1 MRFLWPGMLWLLL
14 VVPLLGAGYVALVR
28 HRRRQALALGA
39 LLVRPGVA
47 AAAGAGTPAA
57 RFARIERHLPPAL
70 LGLALTL
77 AILASARPS
86 ALITL
91 PTHQQ
96 TVILAT
102 DVSLSMAAK
111 DIEPTRL
118 QAAQAAAKAFVK
130 QLPSDLRVG
139 LIAFAGTASLVQPP
153 TRNREDLLA
162 AIDRFELQRH
172 TATGSAILVSLATLF
187 PDEGI
192 DVEAAMPAHRGAHP
206 GASREPPAANRSLRE
221 RKDPARDVEPV
232 EPGSYRSAA
241 IVLLSDGRRTIGPDP
256 LVAAKLAAD
265 RGVRIFTVGF
275 GTAEGAEVEIG
286 GWSIFMRL
294 DEEALKAIAEI
305 TRGEYSLAGSEADLR
320 TVYEKLSSR
329 LVLERAET
337 EISAFF
343 AAAAALLALVS
354 AGLSLAWYGRIA

>member
-1 MRFLWPGMLWLLL
+1 MLWLLL
-14 VVPLLGAGYVALVR
+14 VVPLLAAGYVALVR
-28 HRRRQALALGA
+28 RRRRQALAMGA

-47 AAAGAGTPAA
+47 GAARAGTPAA
-57 RFARIERHLPPAL
+57 RFARIERHVPPVL

-77 AILASARPS
+77 AILAGARPS
-86 ALITL
+86 ALVTL
-91 PTHQQ
+91 PTQQQ

-118 QAAQAAAKAFVK
+118 QAAQAAAKAFVE

-153 TRNREDLLA
+153 TRKREDLLA

-172 TATGSAILVSLATLF
+172 TATGSAILVSLAALF
-187 PDEGI
+187 PDQGI
-192 DVEAAMPAHRGAHP
+192 DVEATMPGHRGAHP
-206 GASREPPAANRSLRE
+206 GMSREPLAASGTLRE
-221 RKDPARDVEPV
+221 RGGAVGALEPV
-232 EPGSYRSAA
+232 APGSYRSAA

-256 LVAAKLAAD
+256 LAAAKLAAD

-305 TRGEYSLAGSEADLR
+305 TKGEYSLAGSEADLR
-320 TVYEKLSSR
+320 KVYESLTSR

-343 AAAAALLALVS
+343 SAAAVLLALVS